1 MAEKED
7 VVELLLATHRRITRF
22 LELASTLANVPELS
36 PPDLASIANTL
47 RDYFQHSL
55 PLHETDEAL
64 SLWPRLLGKD
74 PKLDAVIAELEKA
87 HGLAE
92 VPRRGIVDVC
102 RYVARAPQT
111 LPTLAVSLREHV
123 KLLKELLASHVSI
136 EERLVFPA
144 VGALEPKVQD
154 DVLAEMR
161 KRREAPLPG

>member
-7 VVELLLATHRRITRF
+7 VVELLLAAHKRITRF
-22 LELASTLANVPELS
+22 LELASKLAGVPEMS
-36 PPDLASIANTL
+36 PSDLAATANTL

-64 SLWPRLLGKD
+64 SLWPRLVGRD
-74 PKLDAVIAELEKA
+74 PKLDSVIAQLEKD

-144 VGALEPKVQD
+144 LSALDLKVQD
-154 DVLAEMR
+154 EVLAEMR
-161 KRREAPLPG
+161 KRREAPLPD